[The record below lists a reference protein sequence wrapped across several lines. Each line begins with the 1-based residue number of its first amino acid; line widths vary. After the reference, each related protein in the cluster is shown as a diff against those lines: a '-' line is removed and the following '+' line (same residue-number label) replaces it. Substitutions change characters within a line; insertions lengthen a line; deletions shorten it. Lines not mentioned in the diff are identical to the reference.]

1 MSLSRR
7 PTRQPH
13 LDELRGF
20 CTAVDLGSISRAAEK
35 LHLTQPAMSRR
46 LHALEEALGGQVLQ
60 RSTAGVRMTELGER
74 VYTHARRV
82 VAELDELSASLDEIS
97 GQIDTVGL
105 AISHTAAEYLMSKA
119 LVLMHH
125 HCSAPVEVLIAN
137 SRVVKNTV
145 RSGGADV
152 GVGACEASEQID
164 GLESELLIADELVV
178 AVPMSHPWSRGFPIN
193 ARDLL
198 QANVVV
204 RDPGAHTRGV
214 VDRTLANLGLGKLQ
228 VAREVGSTQAAKDEA
243 RELNLPTIL
252 SRLAVSRADMLEIVP
267 VRGVQFVR
275 EFRVMRRPGSLSPAA
290 AALITALHH
299 SAAETRADSIPTR

>member
-7 PTRQPH
+7 RTRQPQ
-13 LDELRGF
+13 LEELRGF
-20 CTAVDLGSISRAAEK
+20 CAAVDLGSISRAAEK

-46 LHALEEALGGQVLQ
+46 LHALEEALGGEVLE

-74 VYTHARRV
+74 VYAHARRV
-82 VAELDELSASLDEIS
+82 VAELDELSASLDEMY
-97 GQIDTVGL
+97 GRMDTVRL

-137 SRVVKNTV
+137 SRVVKDTV

-152 GVGACEASEQID
+152 GVGACEASEHVD
-164 GLESELLIADELVV
+164 GLESELLVADELVV
-178 AVPMSHPWSRGFPIN
+178 AVPMSHPWSRGFPID

-198 QANVVV
+198 RARMVV
-204 RDPGAHTRGV
+204 RDPGAHTRAV
-214 VDRTLANLGLGKLQ
+214 VDSTLADLGLGELH

-252 SRLAVSRADMLEIVP
+252 SRLAVSGADMLEVVP
-267 VRGVQFVR
+267 IRGVQFVR
-275 EFRVMRRPGSLSPAA
+275 EFRVMRRPGSISPAT
-290 AALITALHH
+290 AALIAALHH
-299 SAAETRADSIPTR
+299 SVAES